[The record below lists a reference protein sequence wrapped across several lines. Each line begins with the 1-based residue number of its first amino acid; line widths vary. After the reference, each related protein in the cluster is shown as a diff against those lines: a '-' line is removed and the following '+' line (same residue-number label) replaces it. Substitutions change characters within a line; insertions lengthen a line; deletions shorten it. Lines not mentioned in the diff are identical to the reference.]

1 MKLYTIVYQMTKQEL
16 SRFYDQYLEQ
26 QAELAEVLV
35 TAKQRDDQ
43 FPEVVKLLDTIKN
56 KQYNKD

>member
-16 SRFYDQYLEQ
+16 SKFYDQYLEQ

-35 TAKQRDDQ
+35 TSKQQDDR
-43 FPEVVKLLDTIKN
+43 FPEVINLLDKIKN